1 MENCM
6 LDYIVSRVIP
16 GSILLHFLQ
25 EDRVAEEVAR
35 PVDEHLPGAKPVVDT
50 TKSLLVVTYSG
61 APYDEILRACLPFNR
76 RGHFTWKG
84 ETFSHKPLF
93 IRPCR

>member
-1 MENCM
+1 MENRM

-16 GSILLHFLQ
+16 GSILLHILQ
-25 EDRVAEEVAR
+25 DDRVAEEVAR
-35 PVDEHLPGAKPVVDT
+35 LVDEHVPGAKPDVDI

-61 APYDEILRACLPFNR
+61 TPHDEILRACFPFNR
-76 RGHFTWKG
+76 LGHFTWNG

-93 IRPCR
+93 LRPCR